1 MAEKVK
7 KRKKA
12 RDTEERLP
20 GDAERLLAAILGVS
34 LENGTNDEP
43 TSGKASGAQGEQ
55 EQSMNRT
62 VVRTLGTA
70 QGDGKTAYQHR
81 EDDGEVSDGERLLRS
96 SAGVSEGSEERVRRS
111 GRIDG
116 LIDTA
121 DGERAAKKDGK
132 SGKANA
138 LMGTDRG
145 VAMQAQSSFSG
156 EADALI
162 NTAGENAA
170 MVLSPSWSTDLA
182 PHITGTMVNY
192 YFVCQRKLWFFTH
205 HLECEH
211 DSDLVRMGKLLHQY
225 SYMREEKEIDID
237 QRIVLDWYDRE
248 RNVVCEV
255 KSSDHQE
262 EAHRWQVLFYLW
274 YLKSKGVQVAQS
286 EEELQQRSH
295 QRGTFGELRYPRQ
308 KQRSV
313 VVLTSELEQ
322 KLETEIL
329 PKIFAIA
336 HSETVPKRERKA
348 ICSPCAYYELCFVEE
363 PMDKAEG

>member
-1 MAEKVK
+1 MAEKIGK
-7 KRKKA
+7 QKKA
-12 RDTEERLP
+12 QGSEKKLP
-20 GDAERLLAAILGVS
+20 DDAEQLLAAILGVS
-34 LENGTNDEP
+34 LEEGADNEQ
-43 TSGKASGAQGEQ
+43 TSGKAPEVQQ
-55 EQSMNRT
+55 EQVIYRT
-62 VVRTLGTA
+62 VGDSDEAQRA
-70 QGDGKTAYQHR
+70 WQEEHRQQGDVEEVPEMERVSQGSTKISGRRKKTVCKLDR
-81 EDDGEVSDGERLLRS
+81 TGGLVDTKDDGRVTKSD
-96 SAGVSEGSEERVRRS
+96 
-111 GRIDG
+111 
-116 LIDTA
+116 
-121 DGERAAKKDGK
+121 KD
-132 SGKANA
+132 
-138 LMGTDRG
+138 
-145 VAMQAQSSFSG
+145 SG
-156 EADALI
+156 EADILMGA
-162 NTAGENAA
+162 TESDSA
-170 MVLSPSWSTDLA
+170 MVLSPSWSIELA

-274 YLKSKGVQVAQS
+274 YLKSKGMQVARS
-286 EEELQQRSH
+286 EKELQQRPH
-295 QRGTFGELRYPRQ
+295 QRGTFGELRYPKQ

-313 VVLTSELEQ
+313 VVLTPELEQ

-363 PMDKAEG
+363 PADKAEE

>member
-7 KRKKA
+7 KQQKTKVS
-12 RDTEERLP
+12 EERLP
-20 GDAERLLAAILGVS
+20 DDAEQLLAAILGVS
-34 LENGTNDEP
+34 LEEGTDSEQ
-43 TSGKASGAQGEQ
+43 TSGKASEMQQ
-55 EQSMNRT
+55 EQVIHRT
-62 VVRTLGTA
+62 VANSDEVRREWQEGHR
-70 QGDGKTAYQHR
+70 QPGDV
-81 EDDGEVSDGERLLRS
+81 EEVSEM
-96 SAGVSEGSEERVRRS
+96 ERVS
-111 GRIDG
+111 QESTRISDGGKKAVCEPDRTDG
-116 LIDTA
+116 LVDTGS
-121 DGERAAKKDGK
+121 DGREA
-132 SGKANA
+132 KAN
-138 LMGTDRG
+138 RN
-145 VAMQAQSSFSG
+145 SG
-156 EADALI
+156 
-162 NTAGENAA
+162 GEDVLTNATESDAA
-170 MVLSPSWSTDLA
+170 MVLSPSWSIELA

-274 YLKSKGVQVAQS
+274 YLKSKGMQVARS
-286 EEELQQRSH
+286 EEELQRRPH
-295 QRGTFGELRYPRQ
+295 QRGTFGELRYPKQ

-313 VVLTSELEQ
+313 VVLTPELERE
-322 KLETEIL
+322 LETEIL

-336 HSETVPKRERKA
+336 NSETVPKRERKA

-363 PMDKAEG
+363 PKDKAEE